1 LKEALEKAGI
11 RLAISPGDV
20 VIVKDKEIKFPL
32 EPDRKPHIRRFCV
45 VLSSDILC
53 EKSPITAILPLSHQV
68 GLRSFADVYISKT
81 TENGLEKDSYAVME
95 QIQPVRRVDIQE
107 RLGKLS
113 LNDWEEILR
122 KMVEN
127 FDRA

>member
-1 LKEALEKAGI
+1 LKEALEKAGVK
-11 RLAISPGDV
+11 LAISPGDV
-20 VIVKDKEIKFPL
+20 VTVKDKEIKFPL
-32 EPDRKPHIRRFCV
+32 DPDREPHVRRFCV

-68 GLRSFADVYISKT
+68 GLKSFADVYISRTK
-81 TENGLEKDSYAVME
+81 ENGLERDSYAVME
-95 QIQPVRRVDIQE
+95 QIQPIRRRDILE
-107 RLGKLS
+107 RKGKLS